1 MPHVPG
7 RRRALAPR
15 LAALAAVVGVTAG
28 TLQLTGAL
36 SGSTEQPARRTA
48 APAPSGVPSRVELGR
63 LVGQR
68 IMSRMEGTMPGPALR
83 RRVRAGEVGSVI
95 LFADNI
101 QSPEQVAQATAAL
114 QRSAR
119 AGRNPEL
126 LIAVDQEG
134 GRVKRFP
141 TLPPD
146 QAPAELGQGPDA
158 AARSR
163 REGARTAIALRRTGV
178 NVDLAPVVDV
188 RRRPDSF
195 LGQRAFGTTPP
206 EVTHAACAFARG
218 LAAHHVAPTL
228 KHFPGLGEA
237 GANTDLAH
245 VSIDAAAEDIR
256 RDYAPYRACARLG
269 LVMMNSAVYP
279 RMFGRSPAMLARA
292 AYTRELASTGFTG
305 VTVTD
310 DLQAVAL
317 KQVHGLAVRVARAG
331 ADILL
336 YAGDEA
342 ASDAAYHSL
351 LRSARRGSLRR
362 APLERS
368 YERIVALKATLAR

>member
-1 MPHVPG
+1 MPRVPG

-15 LAALAAVVGVTAG
+15 VAAVAAAAALTAG
-28 TLQLTGAL
+28 GLQVGGVFTG
-36 SGSTEQPARRTA
+36 SDGDTMTRTA
-48 APAPSGVPSRVELGR
+48 APAGPAAGTRVALSR

-68 IMSRMEGTMPGPALR
+68 VMSRMQGTMPGPDLL
-83 RRVRAGEVGSVI
+83 RRVRAGEVGGVI

-101 QSPEQVAQATAAL
+101 QTPEQVAQATAAL

-119 AGRNPEL
+119 AGRNPRL

-146 QAPAELGQGPDA
+146 HAPAELGQGPDA

-163 REGARTAIALRRTGV
+163 REGARTADALRRAGV

-188 RRRPDSF
+188 RHRADSF
-195 LGQRAFGTTPP
+195 LGQRAFGTTPSA
-206 EVTHAACAFARG
+206 VRDAACAFARG
-218 LAAHHVAPTL
+218 LKEHRVAPTL
-228 KHFPGLGEA
+228 KHFPGLGA
-237 GANTDLAH
+237 ADANTDLAH
-245 VSIDAAAEDIR
+245 VSIDAPPDEIR
-256 RDYAPYRACARLG
+256 RDYAPYRACAQLG

-279 RMFGRSPAMLARA
+279 RMFGSTPAMLARR

-305 VTVTD
+305 VTITD

-317 KQVHGLAVRVARAG
+317 AQVRNLAVKVARAG

-336 YAGDEA
+336 YAGSEA
-342 ASDAAYHSL
+342 ASDAAYRSL
-351 LRSARRGSLRR
+351 MRAARRGALARG
-362 APLERS
+362 PLERS
-368 YERIVALKATLAR
+368 YARILALKSGLGR